1 MEYAEKTVDS
11 LVMIDKGRK
20 VLDGTLAA
28 VKAEY
33 GQKFI
38 RLQYEGDA
46 RFVAGLPY
54 VRSSRDSGREMEIEL
69 EDLSQREQLLR
80 DLLGKVTVNG
90 FQLSEPSLQ
99 NIFIRKVQEGAEA

>member
-11 LVMIDKGRK
+11 LVMIDQGRK
-20 VLDGTLAA
+20 VLDGTLAT

-54 VRSSRDSGREMEIEL
+54 VRSCRDSGREMEIEL
-69 EDLSQREQLLR
+69 EDLTKREQLLR
-80 DLLGKVTVNG
+80 DLLGKVTING

-99 NIFIRKVQEGAEA
+99 NIFIRKVQEGAGA